1 MTASNLYT
9 RQPTE
14 IVMYSVDWCP
24 DCKRAKFFFKRNNI
38 NVVEVNVDNDEQG
51 AAFVREVNSGT
62 RSVPTIIF
70 PDGSIMVE
78 PSTEELA
85 EKFSRS

>member
-1 MTASNLYT
+1 MPANNLYT
-9 RQPTE
+9 RQPTQ

-38 NVVEVNVDNDEQG
+38 DVVEVNVDADEQG
-51 AAFVREVNSGT
+51 AAFVREINSGA

-70 PDGSIMVE
+70 PDGSVMVE
-78 PSTEELA
+78 PSSEQLSH
-85 EKFSRS
+85 KFSKS

>member
-1 MTASNLYT
+1 MTTDNLYT
-9 RQPTE
+9 RQPNE

-38 NVVEVNVDNDEQG
+38 NVLEVNVDNDEKG
-51 AAFVREVNSGT
+51 ATFVREINSGT

-70 PDGSIMVE
+70 PDGSIMIE
-78 PSTEELA
+78 PSNEELS
-85 EKFSRS
+85 EKFSKS

>member
-1 MTASNLYT
+1 MTATNLYT

>member
-1 MTASNLYT
+1 MSASNLYT

-38 NVVEVNVDNDEQG
+38 NVLEVNVDADEKG
-51 AAFVREVNSGT
+51 ASFVRVINSGNRT
-62 RSVPTIIF
+62 VPTII
-70 PDGSIMVE
+70 
-78 PSTEELA
+78 L
-85 EKFSRS
+85 

>member
-1 MTASNLYT
+1 MTANNLYT
-9 RQPTE
+9 RQPME

-38 NVVEVNVDNDEQG
+38 DVIEVNVDSDQQG
-51 AAFVREVNSGT
+51 AAFVREINAGA
-62 RSVPTIIF
+62 RSVPTIVF

-78 PSTEELA
+78 PSNEELS
-85 EKFSRS
+85 EKFSKS

>member
-51 AAFVREVNSGT
+51 AAFVREINSGT

-85 EKFSRS
+85 EKFSKS

>member
-1 MTASNLYT
+1 MTANNLYS

-24 DCKRAKFFFKRNNI
+24 DCKRAKFFFKRNDI
-38 NVVEVNVDNDEQG
+38 NVIEVNVDNDEQG
-51 AAFVREVNSGT
+51 AAFVREVNSGS
-62 RSVPTIIF
+62 RSVPTIVF

-78 PSTEELA
+78 PSTQELS
-85 EKFSRS
+85 EKFSKS

>member
-1 MTASNLYT
+1 MTTNLYT

-38 NVVEVNVDNDEQG
+38 NVIEVNVDNDEKG
-51 AAFVREVNSGT
+51 AAFVREINSGS
-62 RSVPTIIF
+62 RAVPTIIL
-70 PDGSIMVE
+70 PDGSVLVE
-78 PSTEELA
+78 PSNTELSER
-85 EKFSRS
+85 FSKS

>member
-1 MTASNLYT
+1 MTTTNLYT

-38 NVVEVNVDNDEQG
+38 NVIEVNVDNDEKG
-51 AAFVREVNSGT
+51 AAFVREINSGS
-62 RSVPTIIF
+62 RSVPTIIL
-70 PDGSIMVE
+70 PDGSVLVE
-78 PSTEELA
+78 PSNTELSER
-85 EKFSRS
+85 FSKS

>member
-1 MTASNLYT
+1 MPADNLYS
-9 RQPTE
+9 RQPTA

-38 NVVEVNVDNDEQG
+38 AVIEVNVDDDENG
-51 AAFVREVNSGT
+51 AAFVREINAGA

-78 PSTEELA
+78 PSTEELS
-85 EKFSRS
+85 EKFSKS